1 LRNGKYYDFIHIF
14 AGKYLHNALKDK
26 LMMGYTNNNWVAMS
40 DNAIISAI
48 GEFIKHKR
56 LQENKTQAHLAT
68 EAGINRWT
76 LGQIEKGESV
86 TLSSLIQMLRALN
99 LLYLLNG
106 FTINESISPIEY
118 ARLQEKKRK
127 RASGQKN
134 PETDDN
140 EDIGW

>member
-1 LRNGKYYDFIHIF
+1 
-14 AGKYLHNALKDK
+14 
-26 LMMGYTNNNWVAMS
+26 MMGYTNNNWVVMS

-56 LQENKTQAHLAT
+56 LQENKTQAQLAT

-127 RASGQKN
+127 RASGQKYS
-134 PETDDN
+134 ETDDN

>member
-1 LRNGKYYDFIHIF
+1 
-14 AGKYLHNALKDK
+14 
-26 LMMGYTNNNWVAMS
+26 MGNTNISWVAMS
-40 DNAIISAI
+40 DNAIIAAI

-56 LQENKTQAHLAT
+56 LQENKTQAQLAT

-127 RASGQKN
+127 RAGRQKN
-134 PETDDN
+134 SETDDI
-140 EDIGW
+140 EDLGW

>member
-1 LRNGKYYDFIHIF
+1 
-14 AGKYLHNALKDK
+14 
-26 LMMGYTNNNWVAMS
+26 MMGNANINWVAMS
-40 DNAIISAI
+40 DNAIIAAI

-56 LQENKTQAHLAT
+56 LQENKTQAQLAT

-86 TLSSLIQMLRALN
+86 TLSSLIQVLRALN

-127 RASGQKN
+127 RAGRQKN
-134 PETDDN
+134 SETDDI
-140 EDIGW
+140 EDLGW